1 MSRGCRLMKRPA
13 EYMEHARQCVARA
26 QLAGNAEDRV
36 TQLELA
42 QAWANMSEHAEE
54 IGGLVEEARKH
65 GLLPLKSKMN

>member
-1 MSRGCRLMKRPA
+1 
-13 EYMEHARQCVARA
+13 MEHARQCVARA